1 MNAPPQSRLN
11 KFPTLRKEIRVS
23 TSLADEQLRSEPST
37 LSNIDL
43 HQVVSRL
50 RESREILHNVRHLGR
65 VRHLPSL
72 QALGDV
78 LDGLSA
84 ALFPSH
90 YASSDLTD
98 ESVDYFVG
106 ATLSQTLSVLAEQ
119 IRRGLLVDNEAAAD
133 IDGTTFHAEAIG
145 IARKFALKLP
155 AVRALLVSDLK
166 AAYAGDPAA
175 KNYPEILLGYPGMTA
190 IIHHR
195 LAHELFRL
203 GARLPARLISHIS
216 HSKTGIDIHPGA
228 VIGESFFIDHG
239 TGVVIGETAVV
250 GDRVRLYQAVTLGA
264 KSFTKEHD
272 GTLLKGQPRHPIVED
287 DVIIYA
293 GATILGRVTIGEGA
307 VIGGNVWLTRNVP
320 AGSHISQIDTELP

>member
-1 MNAPPQSRLN
+1 MTFQNS
-11 KFPTLRKEIRVS
+11 
-23 TSLADEQLRSEPST
+23 DEQLRSEPST
-37 LSNIDL
+37 LSSIDL
-43 HQVVSRL
+43 QQVVARL
-50 RESREILHNVRHLGR
+50 RESREIIHNVRHLGR
-65 VRHLPSL
+65 VRHLPSP
-72 QALGDV
+72 QALSNV

-106 ATLSQTLSVLAEQ
+106 STLSQTLSVLAEQ
-119 IRRGLLVDNEAAAD
+119 IRRGLLVDHEAVAD
-133 IDGTTFHAEAIG
+133 SDGATFHAEAIA

-155 AVRALLVSDLK
+155 SVRALLVSDLK

-190 IIHHR
+190 LIHHR
-195 LAHELFRL
+195 LAHELFVL
-203 GARLPARLISHIS
+203 GARLPSRLISHIS
-216 HSKTGIDIHPGA
+216 QSKTGIDIHPGA

-250 GDRVRLYQAVTLGA
+250 GNRVRLYQAVTLGA
-264 KSFTKEHD
+264 KSFQTGSD
-272 GTLLKGQPRHPIVED
+272 GSLLKGQPRHPIVED

-293 GATILGRVTIGEGA
+293 GATILGRVTIGRGS
-307 VIGGNVWLTRNVP
+307 VIGGNVWLTRSVAP
-320 AGSHISQIDTELP
+320 ESHVSQFDTELP